1 MGLLWSKLKQAS
13 RDERMEKE
21 DDIKLLKEKL
31 ALLSAKIEKA
41 AADLEARKK
50 QREDIPD
57 EVPPNQESDRG

>member
-1 MGLLWSKLKQAS
+1 
-13 RDERMEKE
+13 MEKE

-50 QREDIPD
+50 QRADIPD
-57 EVPPNQESDRG
+57 EVPPNQESDHR

>member
-1 MGLLWSKLKQAS
+1 
-13 RDERMEKE
+13 MEKE

-50 QREDIPD
+50 QRADIPD
-57 EVPPNQESDRG
+57 EVP

>member
-21 DDIKLLKEKL
+21 DDIKLLTEKL

-50 QREDIPD
+50 QRADIPD
-57 EVPPNQESDRG
+57 EVPPKQESDHG

>member
-1 MGLLWSKLKQAS
+1 LGLLWSKLKQAS

-50 QREDIPD
+50 QRADIPD
-57 EVPPNQESDRG
+57 EVPPNQESDHG